1 MAQPGFA
8 VSPELR
14 PGAPQPH
21 QWLWP
26 ARPPQAHQWLWPAR
40 PPQPDDT
47 LVLFFPFAGGSAASF
62 RGWARRLPAG
72 HVFVGVELPGRG
84 RRAREPYAV
93 SYEEVIAGITAELES
108 FTQRRLVLFGH
119 SMGAELAYE
128 LTLALEG
135 GARRPALAVISAGRA
150 PSTGLGRP
158 PIAHLPLPEFL
169 AAAVRDGLAAPE
181 LATYPQL
188 AEIYGPV
195 LQADLRLVEQR
206 GQTAGTPTSV
216 PLVLFGSRQDRLVPE
231 QVLRKWS
238 ALAAAPPTLH
248 LFDGGHMFILERA
261 DLVSATL
268 VDLLEQTRGNGGRP
282 APL

>member
-1 MAQPGFA
+1 MCCSAVCYWRDCRALRAGRRCRVAQPGFA

-14 PGAPQPH
+14 PGTPQPH

-62 RGWARRLPAG
+62 RGWAGRLPAG

-84 RRAREPYAV
+84 RRAREPCSD
-93 SYEEVIAGITAELES
+93 SYEELLSGIMDELES

-135 GARRPALAVISAGRA
+135 
-150 PSTGLGRP
+150 
-158 PIAHLPLPEFL
+158 
-169 AAAVRDGLAAPE
+169 
-181 LATYPQL
+181 
-188 AEIYGPV
+188 
-195 LQADLRLVEQR
+195 
-206 GQTAGTPTSV
+206 
-216 PLVLFGSRQDRLVPE
+216 
-231 QVLRKWS
+231 
-238 ALAAAPPTLH
+238 
-248 LFDGGHMFILERA
+248 
-261 DLVSATL
+261 
-268 VDLLEQTRGNGGRP
+268 
-282 APL
+282 